1 MVARRK
7 KGGSRSNWT
16 AAHITT
22 LKTGRDFFDRDFP
35 WFGGVS
41 IRRRYPESVLPRA
54 TFRRDTWR
62 KWKRHGRTCAARLW
76 QHGRSRGKRPWA
88 WWLFDSPAPRDSD
101 ISQATQLKNLGIL
114 KGDELARTPAHDLGP
129 DWWKPVLEYD

>member
-1 MVARRK
+1 MEEAWEDLR
-7 KGGSRSNWT
+7 GEIM
-16 AAHITT
+16 AA
-22 LKTGRDFFDRDFP
+22 
-35 WFGGVS
+35 
-41 IRRRYPESVLPRA
+41 
-54 TFRRDTWR
+54 
-62 KWKRHGRTCAARLW
+62 W
-76 QHGRSRGKRPWA
+76 QKPGKRPWA